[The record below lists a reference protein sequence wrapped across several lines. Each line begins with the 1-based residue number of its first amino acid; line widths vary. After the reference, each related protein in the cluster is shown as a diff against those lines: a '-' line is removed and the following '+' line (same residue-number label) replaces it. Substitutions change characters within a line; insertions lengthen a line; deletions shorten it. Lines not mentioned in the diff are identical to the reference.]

1 MERCS
6 WSVFAEPR
14 ESARQNQP
22 QEPTKI
28 VRCDNKTKR
37 RCLLYG
43 TLEQVVAHMNAGLRV
58 VNKIETELV
67 NRDNAQAKA
76 EKAARAW

>member
-1 MERCS
+1 LLNHTWVHACK
-6 WSVFAEPR
+6 AHGT
-14 ESARQNQP
+14 RQNQP

-28 VRCDNKTKR
+28 VRRNNKTKR
-37 RCLLYG
+37 QCILSG

-58 VNKIETELV
+58 VNKIETEGA